1 MSMKEG
7 YRMHKGMKIFVNS
20 LTTSR
25 FILAIVFMFL
35 LNKIGNIPFL
45 ISICVLFL
53 TDTIDGFL
61 ARKFH
66 IETYYG
72 SLMDTLADKALNIA
86 LLLPLIKMNGYYIS
100 ILILEVITMVINLS
114 GLLLH
119 KEIKAK
125 MAGKIKMWIVS
136 IAIVLGYISLFN
148 YLPKGYINYVI
159 LVTNFFQVY
168 VLVDYMLFLHHQK
181 IGNINFEIKGFK
193 DFVHKLFDTEFYL
206 EKTGRKK

>member
-1 MSMKEG
+1 MRKA
-7 YRMHKGMKIFVNS
+7 MKIFVNA

-45 ISICVLFL
+45 VSICILFL
-53 TDTIDGFL
+53 TDTLDGIL
-61 ARKFH
+61 ARKYH

-86 LLLPLIKMNGYYIS
+86 LLLPLINMNRYYLS
-100 ILILEVITMVINLS
+100 ILIIEVITMVINLT

-125 MAGKIKMWIVS
+125 MSGKIKMWVVS
-136 IAIVLGYISLFN
+136 VTILLGYISLFN
-148 YLPKGYINYVI
+148 YLPK
-159 LVTNFFQVY
+159 
-168 VLVDYMLFLHHQK
+168 
-181 IGNINFEIKGFK
+181 E
-193 DFVHKLFDTEFYL
+193 
-206 EKTGRKK
+206 